1 MNSIKKVAFVG
12 NYSPRQ
18 CGIATFTTDIC
29 ESFSAINPGVQCFA
43 IPITDTEEGYKYP
56 ERVRFEIIEKDIETY
71 KAAADYLNINDVD
84 IVCLQ
89 HEYGI
94 FGGTAGSYVLTLLR
108 NQKMP
113 LITTLHTILKT
124 PTVEQRRV
132 MDELLSISD
141 YVVVMS
147 DKAVEIL
154 RSVYG
159 TPAEKIRLI
168 PHGIPDA
175 PFTDPNFYKDQYGVE
190 GKTVLFT
197 FGLLAPNKGLEYAL
211 KALPE
216 VIKNHP
222 DVMYIIAGVTHP
234 NLLRHEGEKY
244 RISLQLLA
252 EELGIKKNVIFYN
265 KFVSIEKLKELIA
278 LTDIYITP
286 YLEETQITSG
296 TLAYSFGSGNAVI
309 STPYWHA
316 AEMLADGKGILVPF
330 KNSKSIAEGILR
342 LIENETER
350 HSMRK
355 NAYLLGRE
363 MLWSKVAQQYSSL
376 FEESRQKRPTVM
388 MMKKI
393 TMHPLDEETPILPE
407 IKLDHLLRMTDS
419 IGIFQ
424 HALHNVPNFAE
435 GYCTDDNARALILSV
450 LLENSGILRTSILE
464 DLISRFLG
472 FVRYSW
478 NNETARFRNFLSFQ
492 RTWTDPAFSEDCH
505 ARAVWALGICIS
517 KSGNEGFSQMAAEI
531 FEQSLAPVISFSSPR
546 AWAFA
551 LIGAYKYQK
560 RFPGERSTRKIM
572 EILADHLMRLY
583 KENSSQS
590 WKWFEPVLSYDNA
603 KIPQALILSG
613 KCLSNKKMLNTGL
626 DSLNWLTAMQTSPR
640 GHFQPVGSDKVFE
653 QGSIKPLFD
662 QQPIEASSTVSAC
675 LSAYLIT
682 KDQKWYKEA
691 GKAFQWF
698 LGAND
703 LGLSLY
709 DPSNGGC
716 FDGLH
721 VDRVNRNQ
729 GAESTLAFLLA
740 LCEMTNIRNI
750 IESFK
755 EPISE

>member
-18 CGIATFTTDIC
+18 CGIATFTTDLC

-56 ERVRFEIIEKDIETY
+56 ERVRFEIIEKDLETY

-94 FGGTAGSYVLTLLR
+94 FGGTAGSYVLSLLR

-124 PTVEQRRV
+124 PNVEQRRV
-132 MDELLSISD
+132 MNELLSISD

-154 RSVYG
+154 RSVYE

-168 PHGIPDA
+168 PHGIHDA
-175 PFTDPNFYKDQYGVE
+175 PFIDPNFYKDQYGVE

-211 KALPE
+211 RALPE
-216 VIKNHP
+216 VIKDHP
-222 DVMYIIAGVTHP
+222 DVVYIIAGVTHP

-252 EELGIKKNVIFYN
+252 EKLGIKKNVIFYN
-265 KFVSIEKLKELIA
+265 KFVSIDKLKELIA

-330 KNSKSIAEGILR
+330 KDSKSITEGILR
-342 LIENETER
+342 LLENEIER

-355 NAYLLGRE
+355 NAYLTGRE
-363 MLWSKVAQQYSSL
+363 WVWSNTALQYSEL
-376 FEESRQKRPTVM
+376 FKEARQKRSAVM
-388 MMKKI
+388 GKKI
-393 TMHPLDEETPILPE
+393 PILPIDEETPILPE
-407 IKLDHLLRMTDS
+407 IKLDHFLRMTDS

-424 HALHNVPNFAE
+424 HALHNVPNFSE
-435 GYCTDDNARALILSV
+435 GYCTDDNARALILTV
-450 LLENSGILRTSILE
+450 LLENFGILRASRL
-464 DLISRFLG
+464 DDFISRFLG

-478 NNETARFRNFLSFQ
+478 DGETARFRNFLSFQ
-492 RTWTDPAFSEDCH
+492 RTWIDTTFSEDCH

-517 KSGNEGFSQMAAEI
+517 KSSNEGFSQMAAEI
-531 FEQSLAPVISFSSPR
+531 FEQALAPVVSFSSPR

-551 LIGAYKYQK
+551 LIGGYKYQK

-572 EILADHLMRLY
+572 EVLANQLMRLY
-583 KENSSQS
+583 KENSSPD
-590 WKWFEPVLSYDNA
+590 WKWFEPVLSYGNA

-626 DSLNWLTAMQTSPR
+626 DSLKWLTAMQTSSR

-653 QGSIKPLFD
+653 QGSQKPLFD

-682 KDQKWYKEA
+682 KDPKWYKEA

-740 LCEMTNIRNI
+740 LCEMTNIKNI